1 MLAALFHTLSGLAR
15 TPMRAF
21 LIATVGFVLFVA
33 AVKLFAEPKTKGAAT
48 GQAAT
53 ATLGGSEDD
62 KALYALGVAVSQNI
76 TSFDFTPAELEQV
89 KRGFTDGA
97 LGKTPQVDV
106 QTYIPKLR
114 ELQGTRIAAAAKT
127 ALDKAAT
134 EPGANKLESGLIIKT
149 VSEGTGPA
157 PKATDTVKVHYHG
170 TLPNGKVF
178 DSSVQ
183 RGEPATFPL
192 NGVIPCWTE
201 GVQLMKVG
209 GKSRLVC
216 PSAIAYGDRGAPP
229 DIGPGAT
236 LIFDVE
242 LLSIE
247 PAAAGTGTPQQ

>member
-1 MLAALFHTLSGLAR
+1 
-15 TPMRAF
+15 MRAF
-21 LIATVGFVLFVA
+21 LIATVGFALFVV
-33 AVKLFAEPKTKGAAT
+33 AVKLFAEPKTKGTAAHQT
-48 GQAAT
+48 GAAVV
-53 ATLGGSEDD
+53 GGTEEG

-76 TSFDFTPAELEQV
+76 ASFDFTAAELEQV
-89 KRGFTDGA
+89 KLGFTDGA

-114 ELQGTRIAAAAKT
+114 EMQGTRIAAAAKT
-127 ALDKAAT
+127 ALDKAAA
-134 EPGANKLESGLIIKT
+134 EPGAKKLDSGLVITTI
-149 VSEGTGPA
+149 SEGAGPA
-157 PKATDTVKVHYHG
+157 PKETDTVKVHYHG
-170 TLPNGKVF
+170 TLPSGKVF

-216 PSAIAYGDRGAPP
+216 PSAIAYGERGAPP

-242 LLSIE
+242 LLGIE
-247 PAAAGTGTPQQ
+247 TAAGAPRQ

>member
-1 MLAALFHTLSGLAR
+1 
-15 TPMRAF
+15 MRAF
-21 LIATVGFVLFVA
+21 LIATIGFVLFVV
-33 AVKLFAEPKTKGAAT
+33 AVKLFAEPKTKGAAAHPT
-48 GQAAT
+48 AAA
-53 ATLGGSEDD
+53 ATLGGTEDE
-62 KALYALGVAVSQNI
+62 KALYALGVAVSQNLI
-76 TSFDFTPAELEQV
+76 SFNFTPAELEQV
-89 KRGFTDGA
+89 KLGFTDGA

-114 ELQGTRIAAAAKT
+114 ELQGTRIATAAKKDLDDAAAK
-127 ALDKAAT
+127 
-134 EPGANKLESGLIIKT
+134 PGAKKTESGLIITT
-149 VSEGTGPA
+149 VNEGTGPA

-178 DSSVQ
+178 DSSVD

-216 PSAIAYGDRGAPP
+216 PAAIAYGDRGAPP

-236 LIFDVE
+236 LVFEVE

-247 PAAAGTGTPQQ
+247 AAGAAAAPPQQ